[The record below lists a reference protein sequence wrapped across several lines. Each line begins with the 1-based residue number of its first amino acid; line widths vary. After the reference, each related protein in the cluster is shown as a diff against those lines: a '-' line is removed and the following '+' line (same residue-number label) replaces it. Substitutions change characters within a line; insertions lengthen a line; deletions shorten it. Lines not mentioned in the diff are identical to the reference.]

1 MSKNPIPEPT
11 APTGTGENE
20 RAAARTSDG
29 APTAAVVTPAGRGA
43 VATIAVQCSPELFDV
58 EPCLFM
64 AANRRSVREQPID
77 RICFGRWGAAE
88 TEAEDVVLCRTGEQT
103 TEIHCHGGSA
113 AANRILRD
121 LAQRGC
127 RAEAWETQLAAR
139 GATTAAIEVT
149 QALSRAA
156 TLRTAGI
163 LLEQQTVLVE
173 ELRNLPQADPDQ
185 LPERLDNL
193 LRWSEFGVKLTEP
206 WRVVLCGRPNV
217 GKSSLINALLGY
229 TRSIVFDQPGTT
241 RDLLTAN
248 AAFDGWPVELTDTAG
263 LRDGG
268 DVIETIGVE
277 RARERLKC
285 ANLAIIVIDRS
296 RVPTDEDYRL
306 LEAFPDS
313 LRVANKCDLEDA
325 WGGKLPSDAM
335 AVSSLIGDGVE
346 ELASEI
352 GRRIAPTVPDAGT
365 PLPVT
370 DRQMRLLQAARKAI
384 EQQDAPAARSA
395 IERCLDDPGEP

>member
-1 MSKNPIPEPT
+1 
-11 APTGTGENE
+11 
-20 RAAARTSDG
+20 
-29 APTAAVVTPAGRGA
+29 
-43 VATIAVQCSPELFDV
+43 
-58 EPCLFM
+58 
-64 AANRRSVREQPID
+64 
-77 RICFGRWGAAE
+77 
-88 TEAEDVVLCRTGEQT
+88 
-103 TEIHCHGGSA
+103 
-113 AANRILRD
+113 
-121 LAQRGC
+121 
-127 RAEAWETQLAAR
+127 EAWESQLAAR